1 MRDFES
7 QGLWT
12 FPDGI
17 FKFFVEKLV
26 EDNGGNGWGSRQLRM
41 LTLFSLIWS
50 QIQFLVITDYSLGK
64 KYVESMLW
72 PTRNGSCCNR
82 YGSRTTQHM
91 HNQTTSVQLSHSSL
105 RCTQVSWDV
114 GSLTY

>member
-26 EDNGGNGWGSRQLRM
+26 EDNGGKRLGFSSVKNVDFIQSNLKSDSIFSYYW
-41 LTLFSLIWS
+41 LF
-50 QIQFLVITDYSLGK
+50 FG
-64 KYVESMLW
+64 
-72 PTRNGSCCNR
+72 
-82 YGSRTTQHM
+82 
-91 HNQTTSVQLSHSSL
+91 
-105 RCTQVSWDV
+105 
-114 GSLTY
+114 